1 MEGTRFDYLAR
12 AVATSGWR
20 RQVLSAHCGAVG
32 NELSLLTRSSIAA
45 LGFGLGPLAVSRR
58 TRHRGERDSPA
69 LAVSRPGAGQ
79 GN

>member
-1 MEGTRFDYLAR
+1 MEGARFDYLAR

-32 NELSLLTRSSIAA
+32 NESLTADSIIDSGPGLRRGAA
-45 LGFGLGPLAVSRR
+45 CVVSMRETPGRAGP
-58 TRHRGERDSPA
+58 PA
-69 LAVSRPGAGQ
+69 LTVSRPGAGQ